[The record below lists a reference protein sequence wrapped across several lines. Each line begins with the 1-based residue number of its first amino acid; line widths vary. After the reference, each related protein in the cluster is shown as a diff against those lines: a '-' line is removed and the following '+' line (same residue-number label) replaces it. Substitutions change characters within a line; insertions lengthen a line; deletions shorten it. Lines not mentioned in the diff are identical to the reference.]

1 MRGDG
6 HVKKKS
12 KAFKIIS
19 TIILVS
25 LLFLGGVFGYIYSR
39 IKNVKKVDLVKDPVQ
54 LSVNEE
60 ADRKSKLKGITNI
73 AFFGIDTREEGGT
86 GRSDSIMIVTLDGK
100 NNKIKVSSIMRDTY
114 VDIEGHGKTKLNHAY
129 AYGGPALAIKTL
141 NKNFDLNIKDFAT
154 VDFFE
159 LASIIDDLGGVE
171 INVESDEVKFINS
184 YSKEVERI
192 NKKPV
197 EKIQS
202 PGKQTLSG
210 AQAVA
215 YCRIRYTSGGDYRRT
230 ERQRTVLN
238 AIINKSL
245 KMNKKDLL
253 GIIPEMASKVQT
265 SMSTGE
271 IMKLATE
278 VITSNITYVE
288 QKRFPFEE
296 HSEGKMI
303 NGIWY
308 LVTDIPATKRV
319 IRDFIFQ

>member
-1 MRGDG
+1 M
-6 HVKKKS
+6 KKKS